1 LDAGATTKNKR
12 KKKHMMLAEMTGNV
26 HIGLA
31 FAGASIG
38 DGIATVGVLLALA
51 RNPGMSGRILLWF
64 FVGIGLIEAWAIIGW
79 LVVSH
84 TGL

>member
-1 LDAGATTKNKR
+1 MTSKSNR
-12 KKKHMMLAEMTGNV
+12 KKKYMMLAEMTGNV

-38 DGIATVGVLLALA
+38 DGIATVGVLIALA
-51 RNPGMSGRILLWF
+51 RNPGMSGRLLTWF
-64 FVGIGLIEAWAIIGW
+64 FVGIGLIEAWAVIGW
-79 LVVSH
+79 LVVPH

>member
-1 LDAGATTKNKR
+1 
-12 KKKHMMLAEMTGNV
+12 MMLAETTGNV

-38 DGIATVGVLLALA
+38 DGIATVGILLAMA
-51 RNPGMSGRILLWF
+51 RNPGMTGKLLLWF

-79 LVVSH
+79 LVVRS
-84 TGL
+84 

>member
-1 LDAGATTKNKR
+1 
-12 KKKHMMLAEMTGNV
+12 MMLAEMTGNV

-38 DGIATVGVLLALA
+38 DGIATVGVLIALA
-51 RNPGMSGRILLWF
+51 RNPGMAGKLLLWF

-79 LVVSH
+79 LVVSKS
-84 TGL
+84 GL